1 MVLTEEEFVT
11 QVMRHLFRSRG
22 IDLSG
27 YSQSFVLRC
36 IKRRVSRSHSGDLA
50 GYLKILTHSDE
61 ETNELLNTLSINVTE
76 FFRDRPAWE
85 GFVKSVLKPMVKY
98 KMQGGGLLRMWS
110 AGCATGQETYT
121 MAICV
126 AEVLQDVSL
135 GEQPM
140 VTVLGTDISQR
151 ALAKAK
157 AGVYTPEDMR
167 SVPERMVSKYFVHK
181 GQSYEI
187 SDAVAKRVRFMRE
200 NLLDK
205 PSLKYFD
212 VVVCRNVMIYF
223 SRRMH
228 ETVAKHLYDALRQG
242 GYLMLGKTETLLG
255 APRDSF
261 DVIDLENRILRKK

>member
-1 MVLTEEEFVT
+1 MELSEEEFVT

-36 IKRRVSRSHSGDLA
+36 IKRRISRSHSADHS
-50 GYLKILTHSDE
+50 GYIKVLTHSDD

-76 FFRDRPAWE
+76 FFRDRMAWE
-85 GFVKSVLKPMVKY
+85 AFVKSVLKPMVKY
-98 KMQGGGLLRMWS
+98 KMDGGGLLRMWS

-121 MAICV
+121 MAMCV
-126 AEVLQDVSL
+126 ANALEDIKPD
-135 GEQPM
+135 EQPM

-151 ALAKAK
+151 ALTKAK
-157 AGVYTPEDMR
+157 AGIYTHDEMK
-167 SVPERMVSKYFVHK
+167 SVPERMASKYFVQR
-181 GQSYEI
+181 GQTFEI
-187 SDAVAKRVRFMRE
+187 SNAVAKRVRFVRE

-212 VVVCRNVMIYF
+212 VIVCRNVMIYF
-223 SRRMH
+223 SRKMH
-228 ETVAKHLYDALRQG
+228 ETVANHLYDALRQG
-242 GYLMLGKTETLLG
+242 GYLVLGKTETLLG

-261 DVIDLENRILRKK
+261 DVIDLENRILKKK

>member
-1 MVLTEEEFVT
+1 MELTEEEFVT
-11 QVMRHLFRSRG
+11 QVMKHLFRSRG

-36 IKRRVSRSHSGDLA
+36 IKRRVSRSRSVDNA
-50 GYLKILTHSDE
+50 GYLKALTHSDD

-76 FFRDRPAWE
+76 FFRDRAAWE

-98 KMQGGGLLRMWS
+98 KMDGGGLLRMWS

-126 AEVLQDVSL
+126 AEALESINPA
-135 GEQPM
+135 EQPM
-140 VTVLGTDISQR
+140 VSVLGTDISQR

-157 AGVYTPEDMR
+157 AGIYTPEEMR
-167 SVPERMVSKYFVHK
+167 NVPERYASKYFVHNDR
-181 GQSYEI
+181 SYEI
-187 SDAVAKRVRFMRE
+187 SDAVAKRVRFVRE

-205 PSLKYFD
+205 PTLKYFD

-255 APRDSF
+255 APRDGF
-261 DVIDLENRILRKK
+261 NVVDLENRILQKK